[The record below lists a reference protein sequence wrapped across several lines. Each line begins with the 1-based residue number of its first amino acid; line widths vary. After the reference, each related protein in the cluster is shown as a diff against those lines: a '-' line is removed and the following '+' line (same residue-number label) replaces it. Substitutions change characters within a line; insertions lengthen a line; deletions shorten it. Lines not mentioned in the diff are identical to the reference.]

1 MLCVRQRI
9 KGLWPILCLLLVCLL
24 LTGMVSVPKESQT
37 IVKSVELRGDEEF
50 QYEVTE
56 LDYRLWGDIIAASLE
71 ELQVAN
77 ASLLDSASVNESDIL
92 LTVDGVPLTGQEW
105 NYRKE
110 MTATFPQRRTEQ
122 KTLQVLIREKVKQAK
137 AIEYGL
143 LPTEEDIQ
151 TYLQVEKEMWQ
162 ETEEGVSILQEFC
175 EGALTVDD
183 YWNIYERY
191 NVTRLLIDSN
201 LNQWYLDEQ
210 GLAYDTDEYEAEV
223 DRWVKEAKIV
233 YRQKISWKLF

>member
-1 MLCVRQRI
+1 M
-9 KGLWPILCLLLVCLL
+9 
-24 LTGMVSVPKESQT
+24 PKEPQT
-37 IVKSVELRGDEEF
+37 IVKSVELRGDGEF
-50 QYEVTE
+50 QYEVSQ
-56 LDYRLWGDIIAASLE
+56 LDYRLWGDSIAASLE
-71 ELQVAN
+71 ELQIAN
-77 ASLLDSASVNESDIL
+77 ASLLDSAFVNEADIL

-110 MTATFPQRRTEQ
+110 MTATFPQQRTEQ
-122 KTLQVLIREKVKQAK
+122 DTLQVLIREKVKQAK
-137 AIEYGL
+137 ATEYGL

-151 TYLQVEKEMWQ
+151 TYLQMEKEMWQ

-175 EGALTVDD
+175 EGALTAEA

-210 GLAYDTDEYEAEV
+210 GLAYDTGEYETAV

-233 YRQKISWKLF
+233 YRKKFSWKLF

>member
-1 MLCVRQRI
+1 MRKIV
-9 KGLWPILCLLLVCLL
+9 KGAWSVLCLLLVCLL
-24 LTGMVSVPKESQT
+24 LTVAVSVPKEPQT

-50 QYEVTE
+50 QYEVSE
-56 LDYRLWGDIIAASLE
+56 LDYTLWGDIIAASLE
-71 ELQVAN
+71 DLQVAN
-77 ASLLDSASVNESDIL
+77 ASLLDGASVNESDIL

-105 NYRKE
+105 NYRKK
-110 MTATFPQRRTEQ
+110 MAATFPQQQTEQ
-122 KTLQVLIREKVKQAK
+122 ETLQVLISEKVKQAK
-137 AIEYGL
+137 AIEYSL

-151 TYLQVEKEMWQ
+151 TYLQMEKDMWQ

-175 EGALTVDD
+175 EGALTAED

-210 GLAYDTDEYEAEV
+210 GLVYDTGEYEAEV
-223 DRWVKEAKIV
+223 DRWVKEAQIV
-233 YRQKISWKLF
+233 YQKKISWKMF

>member
-1 MLCVRQRI
+1 MGQRI
-9 KGLWPILCLLLVCLL
+9 KGLWPVLCLLLVCLL

-92 LTVDGVPLTGQEW
+92 LTVDGVPLTRQEW

-110 MTATFPQRRTEQ
+110 MPVTFPQRRTEQ
-122 KTLQVLIREKVKQAK
+122 ETLQVLIREKVKQAK

-151 TYLQVEKEMWQ
+151 TYLQMEKEDVA
-162 ETEEGVSILQEFC
+162 GNRGRRFYPAGIL
-175 EGALTVDD
+175 
-183 YWNIYERY
+183 
-191 NVTRLLIDSN
+191 
-201 LNQWYLDEQ
+201 
-210 GLAYDTDEYEAEV
+210 
-223 DRWVKEAKIV
+223 
-233 YRQKISWKLF
+233 

>member
-1 MLCVRQRI
+1 MCVGQRI
-9 KGLWPILCLLLVCLL
+9 KGLWPVLCLLLVCLL

-92 LTVDGVPLTGQEW
+92 LTVDGVPLTRQEW

-110 MTATFPQRRTEQ
+110 MPVTFPQRRTEQ
-122 KTLQVLIREKVKQAK
+122 ETLQVLIREKVKQAK

-151 TYLQVEKEMWQ
+151 TYLQMEKEMWQ
-162 ETEEGVSILQEFC
+162 ETEEGVSILQEFY

-210 GLAYDTDEYEAEV
+210 GLAYDAGESEAEV
-223 DRWVKEAKIV
+223 DCWVKEAKIV

>member
-9 KGLWPILCLLLVCLL
+9 KGLWPVLCLLLVCLL

-92 LTVDGVPLTGQEW
+92 LTVDGVPLTRQEW

-110 MTATFPQRRTEQ
+110 MPVTFPQRRTEQ
-122 KTLQVLIREKVKQAK
+122 ETLQVLIREKVKQAK

-151 TYLQVEKEMWQ
+151 TYLQMEKEMWQ
-162 ETEEGVSILQEFC
+162 ETEEGVSILQEFY

-210 GLAYDTDEYEAEV
+210 GLAYDAGEYEAEV
-223 DRWVKEAKIV
+223 DCWVKEAKIV